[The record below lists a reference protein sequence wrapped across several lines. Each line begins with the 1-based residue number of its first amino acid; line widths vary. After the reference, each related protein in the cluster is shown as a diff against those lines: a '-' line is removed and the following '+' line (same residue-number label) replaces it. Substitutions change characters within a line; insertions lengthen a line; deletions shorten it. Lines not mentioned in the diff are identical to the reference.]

1 MSDTEKS
8 NVKIKKIRNVEV
20 FEDATESIED
30 RVNKW
35 LYEHRGLSN
44 DRILDIKISSYCDNK
59 GQSHSVV
66 MVDYMKNVI
75 STK

>member
-8 NVKIKKIRNVEV
+8 NVKIIRIRHVEV

-35 LYEHRGLSN
+35 LHEHRELPN
-44 DRILDIKISSYCDNK
+44 DRIFDIKISSYCDNK
-59 GQSHSVV
+59 GQSRSVV
-66 MVDYMKNVI
+66 MVYYLKNVI

>member
-8 NVKIKKIRNVEV
+8 NVKLIRIRHVEV

-30 RVNKW
+30 RVNTW
-35 LYEHRGLSN
+35 LHEHRGLPN
-44 DRILDIKISSYCDNK
+44 DRIFDIKISSYCDNK
-59 GQSHSVV
+59 GQSRSVV
-66 MVDYMKNVI
+66 MVHYLKNVI

>member
-8 NVKIKKIRNVEV
+8 NVKLIRIRHVEV
-20 FEDATESIED
+20 FEDATELIED

-35 LYEHRGLSN
+35 LHEHRELPN
-44 DRILDIKISSYCDNK
+44 DRIFDIKISSYCDNN
-59 GQSHSVV
+59 GQSRSVV
-66 MVDYMKNVI
+66 MVYYLKNVI

>member
-8 NVKIKKIRNVEV
+8 NVKIIKIRNVEV

>member
-8 NVKIKKIRNVEV
+8 NVKIIRIRNVEV
-20 FEDATESIED
+20 FEDATESIAD

-35 LYEHRGLSN
+35 LHEHRGLPN
-44 DRILDIKISSYCDNK
+44 DRIFDFKTSSFCDNK
-59 GQSHSVV
+59 GQSRSVV
-66 MVDYMKNVI
+66 MFDYLRNVV

>member
-8 NVKIKKIRNVEV
+8 NVKIIKIRNVEV

-44 DRILDIKISSYCDNK
+44 DRILDIKISSYCDNN
-59 GQSHSVV
+59 GQSRSVV